1 MRLDWLALLSVVVVS
16 FGAGVGIVGLVA
28 VALLGWSARPA
39 PPGSSPPPATPPVIS
54 PPVFSPAVGTVVAV
68 AALSVVVAVVGFG
81 LWQIVV
87 H

>member
-1 MRLDWLALLSVVVVS
+1 MKIDLLALLSVVVVS

-39 PPGSSPPPATPPVIS
+39 VTGSRPRPATL
-54 PPVFSPAVGTVVAV
+54 SPAVGTVAAVAGMAVAV
-68 AALSVVVAVVGFG
+68 AIVGFG

-87 H
+87 R